1 MVREGCL
8 LFLKFP
14 KWSEE
19 LELQTVKKE
28 YVYRFT
34 LEALVNRVLLVHSN
48 CLQVRQFLVVGRA
61 LPTEANP
68 EPTLYRM
75 RVFAR
80 DAVLARSKYWYHMKR
95 QHKVRKV

>member
-1 MVREGCL
+1 MMVRGGCL

-34 LEALVNRVLLVHSN
+34 LEALVERVLFVHSN
-48 CLQVRQFLVVGRA
+48 
-61 LPTEANP
+61 
-68 EPTLYRM
+68 
-75 RVFAR
+75 
-80 DAVLARSKYWYHMKR
+80 
-95 QHKVRKV
+95 